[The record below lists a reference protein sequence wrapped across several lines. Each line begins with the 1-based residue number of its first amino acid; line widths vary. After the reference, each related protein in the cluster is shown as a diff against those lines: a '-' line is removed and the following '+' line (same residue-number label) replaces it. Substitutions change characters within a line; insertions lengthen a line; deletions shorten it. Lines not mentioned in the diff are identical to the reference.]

1 LAKRGK
7 SESLCH
13 IILNP
18 QLRAKQG
25 MALNVVFF
33 RTVVIAAAVVAG
45 DAVSGSG
52 ADVSVHHGLVD
63 HSHLKRHAH
72 DGAAGMRTSH
82 SITLSRQ
89 MYRSTESSR
98 QRLGTK
104 TAARIV
110 HKTAYYGKL
119 EVGTPRQSFTVV
131 FDTGS
136 GNLMIPTNYC
146 GSHACSMHSRFD
158 RKASATAEDF
168 EADGSPTRRGA
179 ARDQITV
186 TFGTGEISGVFVQD
200 DVCIGNL
207 CTNMRFVGATD
218 ETDNPFSS
226 FKFDGVLGLAL
237 PQMSQGPEFS
247 LMDKLISNDALER
260 SLFSVF
266 LSDSDM
272 ESSEITFGQT
282 KKDRMASEMF
292 WQPVSKQTG
301 YWQVQIE
308 DITIDNKAQQL
319 CNDCQVAVDTG
330 TSQLAGPTHVI
341 NELSNRLN
349 VKQDCSN
356 YHALPNLGFVVGGNI
371 MNLKP
376 QDYVDKGSDG
386 CEVSLM
392 PLDVPP
398 PNGPLFIFGDP
409 FLRKYY
415 TAYDRSEN
423 RIGFAVASHAGM
435 GEEEASALL
444 LSLNGTGVVKRSSF
458 EPTSFLAKAAH

>member
-1 LAKRGK
+1 
-7 SESLCH
+7 
-13 IILNP
+13 
-18 QLRAKQG
+18 
-25 MALNVVFF
+25 MALNVVFL
-33 RTVVIAAAVVAG
+33 RMAVLTVAVVSG
-45 DAVSGSG
+45 AVFSDSE

-72 DGAAGMRTSH
+72 DGAEGMRTSH
-82 SITLSRQ
+82 SITLSKQ
-89 MYRSTESSR
+89 MYRSRERSQ
-98 QRLGTK
+98 QRLAAK
-104 TAARIV
+104 TAARVV

-119 EVGTPRQSFTVV
+119 DVGTPRQPFTVV

-136 GNLMIPTNYC
+136 GNLMLPSTLC
-146 GSHACSMHSRFD
+146 QSRACSMHKRFD
-158 RKASATAEDF
+158 RKASATAEDY

-186 TFGTGEISGVFVQD
+186 TFGTGEISGVFIQD
-200 DVCIGNL
+200 DVCVGNL

-226 FKFDGVLGLAL
+226 FKFDGVLGLAM

-247 LMDKLISNDALER
+247 LMDKLISTDALEQ

-272 ESSEITFGQT
+272 ESSEITFGNV
-282 KKDRMASEMF
+282 KKEHMASEMF
-292 WQPVSKQTG
+292 WQPVSRQTG
-301 YWQVQIE
+301 YWQVQVE
-308 DITIDNKAQQL
+308 DITINNKVQQL
-319 CNDCQVAVDTG
+319 CTDCQVAVDTG

-356 YHALPNLGFVVGGNI
+356 FHDLPNLGFVVGGNI

-415 TAYDRSEN
+415 TAYDRSGN
-423 RIGFAVASHAGM
+423 RVGFSVASHADM
-435 GEEEASALL
+435 GEQEASALL
-444 LSLNGTGVVKRSSF
+444 LSLNGAGVVDRGGASASV
-458 EPTSFLAKAAH
+458 EPTSFLARAAH